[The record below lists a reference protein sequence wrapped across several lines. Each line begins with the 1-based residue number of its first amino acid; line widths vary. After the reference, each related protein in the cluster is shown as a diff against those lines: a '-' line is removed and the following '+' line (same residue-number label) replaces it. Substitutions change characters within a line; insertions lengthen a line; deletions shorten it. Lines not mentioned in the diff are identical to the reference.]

1 MTALRIAL
9 GILLVIAAGIAA
21 IPALVLFDLV
31 SGGTG
36 WGLCD
41 TGLSSCSTGYF
52 AGPELFA
59 ILTVSLFVVL
69 ALAAIC
75 LRALRHLG
83 SNRS

>member
-1 MTALRIAL
+1 MTALRITL
-9 GILLVIAAGIAA
+9 GVLLVIAAAVAA
-21 IPALVLFDLV
+21 VPALVLFDLV

-36 WGLCD
+36 WGLCE

-59 ILTVSLFVVL
+59 LLTVVMFVIL
-69 ALAAIC
+69 ALAAMC

-83 SNRS
+83 SRRS